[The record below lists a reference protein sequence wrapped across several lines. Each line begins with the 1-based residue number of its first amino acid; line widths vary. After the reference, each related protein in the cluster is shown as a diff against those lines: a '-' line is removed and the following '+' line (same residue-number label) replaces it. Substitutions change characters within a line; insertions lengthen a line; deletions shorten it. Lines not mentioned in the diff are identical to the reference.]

1 MGPAR
6 HRPAAVTQMTT
17 PTAGSTARST
27 ATVLVRPFPDVGLS
41 DVAQVG
47 GKNAGIGELHRVLVG
62 TAVRV
67 PDGFAVTADAYRH
80 TLTSAGLWQPLAD
93 VFAGL
98 DLDAPDDLARRADR
112 ARALVEAVELPD
124 ELVDQ
129 LRGAYRRLEQ
139 AHGAAVAVAVRSSA
153 TAEDLPEASFAGQH
167 DSYLDVSGIDDLV
180 AAVRRC
186 FASAFTARGVHYRAR
201 HGYGQLDVALSVG
214 VMTMVRSESSG
225 VAFTLDPESGHR
237 GVVLVTSSW
246 GVGENIVQGRVDPD
260 EFHVHKA
267 TYQAGFRSVLHRR
280 LGGKEVR
287 TLVGARGLRGEPTP
301 EPDRRRFSLADED
314 VLDLAGAALAIEQ
327 HVGRPMD
334 VEWAKDELDQQLY
347 VVQAR
352 PATGTAARDNAVLE
366 RFTVASPGPVLVS
379 GRAVGS
385 RVATGR
391 VRVVRSTADLA
402 AFRAGEVLVATTTT
416 PDWEPVMKTAAAVVT
431 DRGGRTCHAAIIARE
446 LGLPAVVGCGE
457 ATTLLR
463 DGDDVTVSCAAG
475 ETGNVH
481 QGRADVRVEHVRIDD
496 LPRPRT
502 RLMVNLGNPSLALAT
517 SLLPS
522 DGVGLARTEFIF
534 SASVRVHPLA
544 ALHPDR
550 VSDPAERAR
559 VQELVGPDGA
569 SYVVRHLA
577 EGVGMIAA
585 AFHPR
590 PVVVRLSDF
599 KTNEYADLLGGADF
613 EPREENP
620 MLGFRG
626 AARYAHPAYA
636 EGFALECEA
645 MRRVRDEMGLTNVV
659 LMLPF
664 VRRTAE
670 ADRVLERM
678 AELGLARGRNG
689 LEIYAMCEIPNN
701 VVLVD
706 DFAARFDGLSIG
718 SNDLTQLTLGV
729 DRDSDVVAFDYDER
743 DPGVLRM
750 IDLAVDGCRRNGI
763 HSGICGQ
770 APSDHPDLA
779 ERLVRAGID
788 SISLSPDSL
797 VPMLQVVHDAEVAA
811 AQDAARPPA
820 PEPGQQ
826 PWCAARETHSGAV
839 ILLGE
844 LAYKVKKPV
853 RLDFLDFSERATRQ
867 RICER
872 EVELNRRLAPDVYLG
887 VGTLA
892 APGEAAEPAVVMRRL
907 PDERRLSHLVRSGQ
921 DVTDHVRAI
930 AHQVAAF
937 HTRARTG
944 PEIDRE
950 GSREALRTRWE
961 DNIARAGATG
971 HPALRPPS
979 LTEVSLLVNRFLAG
993 REDLFADR
1001 LRRGAVVDGHGDL
1014 TADDVFCLD
1023 DGPRLLDCLEFD
1035 DRLRYVDRL
1044 DDIAFL
1050 AMGLDQL
1057 GAPDAARLLVDT
1069 WAAALDDPAP
1079 PSLVHHFIAYRAF
1092 VRAEVGA
1099 LRGAQH
1105 EAAVESYLATTLT
1118 HLRAGAVKL
1127 VLLGG
1132 PPASGKSTL
1141 AGSVADRLGMVV
1153 LSTDR
1158 VRKEIAGIDPT
1169 THAPAPYGAG
1179 IYTPEHTAATYAALV
1194 DRAERLLARG
1204 ESVVLDGTWARADER
1219 ARAAELAARTTADL
1233 VELRCEIDEATA
1245 RRRFVTRDSISDA
1258 DEAVAARMRAEADP
1272 WPTSHPVDTG
1282 TDLSVSTD
1290 RACQLVRPHP
1300 LPSALPLGA
1309 RRST

>member
-1 MGPAR
+1 
-6 HRPAAVTQMTT
+6 MTT
-17 PTAGSTARST
+17 PAPSQPLTTSTDRAFVRSFT
-27 ATVLVRPFPDVGLS
+27 DIGLA
-41 DVAQVG
+41 DIAQVG
-47 GKNAGIGELHRVLVG
+47 GKNAGIGELHRILVD
-62 TAVRV
+62 TTVRV

-80 TLTSAGLWQPLAD
+80 TLTAAGLWRPLAE
-93 VFAGL
+93 VFTDL

-112 ARALVEAVELPD
+112 ARGLVEGAGLPGD
-124 ELVDQ
+124 LAAQV
-129 LRGAYRRLEQ
+129 RRSYRALEQ
-139 AHGAAVAVAVRSSA
+139 VHGPGVAVAVRSSA

-167 DSYLDVSGIDDLV
+167 DSYLQVSGLDDLLD
-180 AAVRRC
+180 AVRRC

-201 HGYGQLDVALSVG
+201 HGFGQLDVALSVG
-214 VMTMVRSESSG
+214 VMTMVRSASSG

-246 GVGENIVQGRVDPD
+246 GVGETIVQGRVDPD
-260 EFHVHKA
+260 EFHVHKT
-267 TYQAGFRSVLHRR
+267 TYEAGFRSVLHRR

-287 TLVGARGLRGEPTP
+287 TVIGPTGLVDEPTP
-301 EPDRRRFSLADED
+301 EPDRRRFSLADDD
-314 VLDLAGAALAIEQ
+314 VLDLAGAALAIER

-334 VEWAKDELDQQLY
+334 VEWARDEADEHLY

-352 PATGTAARDNAVLE
+352 PATGTATRDTSVLE
-366 RFTVASPGPVLVS
+366 RFAVLSPGPVLVT

-385 RVATGR
+385 RAATGR

-402 AFRAGEVLVATTTT
+402 AFRPGEVLVAATTT

-457 ATTLLR
+457 ATTLLH
-463 DGDDVTVSCAAG
+463 DGDDVTVSCATG
-475 ETGNVH
+475 ETGHVH
-481 QGRADVRVEHVRIDD
+481 QGRAEISVEQVRLDE

-544 ALHPDR
+544 ALHPER
-550 VSDPAERAR
+550 VTDPAERAR
-559 VQELVGPDGA
+559 VEALVGPDGA
-569 SYVVRHLA
+569 SYVVRRLA

-626 AARYAHPAYA
+626 ASRYAHPSYA

-664 VRRTAE
+664 VRRLPE
-670 ADRVLERM
+670 ADLVLTRM
-678 AELGLARGRNG
+678 SELGLARGRNG
-689 LEIYAMCEIPNN
+689 LEVYAMCEIPNN

-706 DFAARFDGLSIG
+706 DFARRFDGLSIG

-750 IDLAVDGCRRNGI
+750 IELAIDGCRRNGI

-779 ERLVRAGID
+779 QRLVRAGID

-797 VPMLQVVHDAEVAA
+797 VPMLQIVHDAEAA
-811 AQDAARPPA
+811 IAADTARPTGPS
-820 PEPGQQ
+820 ELRE
-826 PWCAARETHSGAV
+826 PWCAAQETHSGTV

-853 RLDFLDFSERATRQ
+853 RLGFLDFSDRATRQ
-867 RICER
+867 RVCER

-887 VGTLA
+887 VGALS
-892 APGEAAEPAVVMRRL
+892 APGQDAEPAVVMRRL
-907 PDERRLSHLVRSGQ
+907 PEERRLSHLVRSGQ
-921 DVTDHVRAI
+921 DVSDEVRAI

-944 PEIDRE
+944 PEIARE
-950 GSREALRTRWE
+950 GTRQALRSRWE
-961 DNIARAGATG
+961 ANIARARATG
-971 HPALRPPS
+971 HPGLRSTALA
-979 LTEVSLLVNRFLAG
+979 EVSLLVSRFLAG

-1057 GAPDAARLLVDT
+1057 GAPDSARLLVDT

-1099 LRGAQH
+1099 LHGAQH
-1105 EAAVESYLATTLT
+1105 EADVTSYLATSLT

-1169 THAPAPYGAG
+1169 SHAPAPYGAG
-1179 IYTPEHTAATYAALV
+1179 IYTPEHTRATYAALL
-1194 DRAERLLARG
+1194 DRAQRLLARG
-1204 ESVVLDGTWARADER
+1204 ESVVLDGTWSHADDR
-1219 ARAAELAARTTADL
+1219 ARAAELAARATADL

-1258 DEAVAARMRAEADP
+1258 DQEVAARMRVDADH
-1272 WPTSHPVDTG
+1272 WPTSHPIDTG
-1282 TDLSVSTD
+1282 TDLVTSTD
-1290 RACQLVRPHP
+1290 QACRLVRPHP
-1300 LPSALPLGA
+1300 LPSALPFGA
-1309 RRST
+1309 RPPS

>member
-1 MGPAR
+1 M
-6 HRPAAVTQMTT
+6 
-17 PTAGSTARST
+17 STRTT
-27 ATVLVRPFPDVGLS
+27 ATKATSFVRPFTDICLS
-41 DVAQVG
+41 DIAEVG
-47 GKNAGIGELHRVLVG
+47 GKNAGIGELHRILVD
-62 TAVRV
+62 TTVRV

-80 TLTSAGLWQPLAD
+80 TLTRAGLWQPLSDIFAD
-93 VFAGL
+93 L
-98 DLDAPDDLARRADR
+98 DLDTPDDLARRAER
-112 ARALVEAVELPD
+112 ARGLVGGADLPD
-124 ELVDQ
+124 DLLQ
-129 LRGAYRRLEQ
+129 QIRTAYRELEEL
-139 AHGAAVAVAVRSSA
+139 HGPGVAVAVRSSA

-167 DSYLDVSGIDDLV
+167 DSYLQVTGSAEVI

-214 VMTMVRSESSG
+214 VMTMIDSESSG
-225 VAFTLDPESGHR
+225 VAFTLDPDSGHR
-237 GVVLVTSSW
+237 GVVLVSSSW
-246 GVGENIVQGRVDPD
+246 GIGENVVQGRVDPD

-267 TYQAGFRSVLHRR
+267 SYEAGFRSVLHRR
-280 LGGKEVR
+280 LGGKEIR
-287 TLVGARGLRGEPTP
+287 TVVGPNGLHDEHTP

-314 VLDLAGAALAIEQ
+314 VLDLAGAALAIER

-334 VEWAKDELDQQLY
+334 VEWARDEAHRQMY

-352 PATGTAARDNAVLE
+352 PATGTASRDQAVLE
-366 RFTVASPGPVLVS
+366 RFEVLSPGPVLVS

-391 VRVVRSTADLA
+391 VRIVRSTDDLA
-402 AFRAGEVLVATTTT
+402 AFRPGEVLVAGTTT

-457 ATTLLR
+457 ASALLR
-463 DGDDVTVSCAAG
+463 DGDEVTVSCAGG
-475 ETGNVH
+475 ETGQVLE
-481 QGRADVRVEHVRIDD
+481 GAADVRIEHVRLDE
-496 LPRPRT
+496 LPHPRT
-502 RLMVNLGNPSLALAT
+502 RMMVNLGNPSLALAT
-517 SLLPS
+517 SLLPC

-534 SASVRVHPLA
+534 STSVRVHPLA
-544 ALHPDR
+544 ALHPER
-550 VSDPAERAR
+550 VTDHDERAR
-559 VQELVGPDGA
+559 VEELVGPDGG
-569 SYVVRHLA
+569 SYVVQRLA

-613 EPREENP
+613 EPSEENP

-626 AARYAHPAYA
+626 ASRYAHPAYA

-664 VRRTAE
+664 VRRLAE
-670 ADRVLERM
+670 ADLVLSRM

-689 LEIYAMCEIPNN
+689 LEVYAMCEIPNN

-706 DFAARFDGLSIG
+706 DFARRFDGLSIG

-750 IDLAVDGCRRNGI
+750 IELAVDGCRRNGI

-779 ERLVRAGID
+779 ARLVRAGID

-797 VPMLQVVHDAEVAA
+797 LPMLRGVHDAEEAMAA
-811 AQDAARPPA
+811 AAVPTAGSPRVW
-820 PEPGQQ
+820 E
-826 PWCAARETHSGAV
+826 PWCAAKETHSGAV
-839 ILLGE
+839 VLLGD
-844 LAYKVKKPV
+844 LAFKVKKPV
-853 RLDFLDFSERATRQ
+853 RLDFLDFGDRESRQ

-872 EVELNRRLAPDVYLG
+872 EVELNRRLSPDVYLG
-887 VGTLA
+887 VGSLS
-892 APGEAAEPAVVMRRL
+892 APGEGAEPAVVMRRL
-907 PDERRLSHLVRSGQ
+907 PEERRLGHLVRSGQ
-921 DVTDHVRAI
+921 DVGDEVRAI

-937 HTRARTG
+937 HARARTG
-944 PEIDRE
+944 PEIARE
-950 GSREALRTRWE
+950 GTREALSGRWE
-961 DNIARAGATG
+961 ANIARAGATG
-971 HPALRPPS
+971 HPALSATS
-979 LTEVSLLVNRFLAG
+979 LAELSVLVSRFLAG
-993 REDLFADR
+993 RADLFADR

-1050 AMGLDQL
+1050 AMGLDEL

-1079 PSLVHHFIAYRAF
+1079 PSLLHHFIAYRAF

-1105 EAAVESYLATTLT
+1105 GADVESYLATALT

-1141 AGSVADRLGMVV
+1141 AGSVADRLGMAV

-1158 VRKEIAGIDPT
+1158 IRKEIAGLDPA
-1169 THAPAPYGAG
+1169 THAPASFGSG
-1179 IYTPEHTAATYAALV
+1179 IYTAEHTRATYDAML

-1204 ESVVLDGTWARADER
+1204 ESVVLDGTWARAAQR
-1219 ARAAELAARTTADL
+1219 AGAAELAARSAADL

-1245 RRRFVTRDSISDA
+1245 RRRLVTRDSISDA
-1258 DEAVAARMRAEADP
+1258 DEHVAARMRADADP
-1272 WPTSHPVDTG
+1272 WPTSDRVDTG
-1282 TDLSVSTD
+1282 TDLAASTD
-1290 RACQLVRPHP
+1290 QACHLVRPDSP
-1300 LPSALPLGA
+1300 PPALPVGA
-1309 RRST
+1309 RPPS